1 MKSLARLWI
10 LCKAN
15 HGAALVELA
24 FVTPILLVL
33 VIGAVDFGRAYYV
46 DLEVENAAHAG
57 AEYGSLNPTLTAGI
71 ATAARQSAPDL
82 SNLTVMAQTWGCECS
97 DGSSYSASCA
107 ITPTCTAYANR
118 GSNVVHRVQIT
129 TSAVYTTLAPWPGIP
144 STINLSATAT
154 VRGN

>member
-57 AEYGSLNPTLTAGI
+57 ADYGSLNPTLTAGI

-82 SNLTVMAQTWGCECS
+82 SN
-97 DGSSYSASCA
+97 
-107 ITPTCTAYANR
+107 
-118 GSNVVHRVQIT
+118 
-129 TSAVYTTLAPWPGIP
+129 
-144 STINLSATAT
+144 
-154 VRGN
+154 